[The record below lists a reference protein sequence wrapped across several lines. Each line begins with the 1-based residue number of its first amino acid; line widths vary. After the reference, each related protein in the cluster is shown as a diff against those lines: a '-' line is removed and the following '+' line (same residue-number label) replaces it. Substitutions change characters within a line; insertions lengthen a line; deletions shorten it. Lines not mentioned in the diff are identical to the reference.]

1 MSGYQYKLEE
11 VVYIFDIAFAIFPF
25 QPFFASDNW
34 IIEDMVNAFEMPR
47 QMASYMVLRGA
58 SVSHMLKTHY
68 CKGVVQQPHKE
79 HLKDFPREMQL
90 KNKM

>member
-1 MSGYQYKLEE
+1 
-11 VVYIFDIAFAIFPF
+11 
-25 QPFFASDNW
+25 
-34 IIEDMVNAFEMPR
+34 MVNAFEMPR
-47 QMASYMVLRGA
+47 QMASYMVLREA

-68 CKGVVQQPHKE
+68 CKGEVQQPHKE